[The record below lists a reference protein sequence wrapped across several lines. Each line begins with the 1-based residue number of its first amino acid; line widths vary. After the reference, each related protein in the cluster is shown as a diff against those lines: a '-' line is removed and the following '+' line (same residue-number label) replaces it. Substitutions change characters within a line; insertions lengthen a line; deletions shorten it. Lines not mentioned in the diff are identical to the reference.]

1 MKKIVSALL
10 ALLML
15 VPALASCNEEPTG
28 TPADTTAAV
37 GDTTDPAGSETAE
50 ENERLKV
57 KDDLPADLNY
67 KNKTWR
73 VYASTVS
80 NGTKFVLGSEDLAG
94 DLVND
99 TVWARNLAVEERL
112 KVKIE
117 CNAAG
122 DSTSENH
129 LKISALIMADDNTYD
144 LFLGMDTGV
153 ARLVPQKVFINGY
166 DLKYVNFDKPW
177 WFNKYMDDMALGKTH
192 RFLLVS
198 DYNTHVFAYTHSNYF
213 NKNLY
218 KDIWGDPDDLYK
230 KVLDGGWTLDYF
242 KELVQGSYKDLN
254 GNGAVEYSDQLGFYA
269 STLNSTSDPWVYG
282 GHVAHTKRT
291 EDGFVELTVGSEESY
306 DIIKRLNAIFH
317 GPGSHVDAEQTRN
330 DVFKAGNVLFMTGML
345 STATALRDM
354 EDDFGFLPFPKT
366 SDTQE
371 NYKTQVAATAEV
383 SCVPVSS
390 DNVEMTGA
398 VLEALSAQSYYYV
411 TPAYYESELMLKYA
425 RDDLSSQMI
434 DLIRDTMTSD
444 FIYTYNYA
452 LNRIGHVHRKL
463 IVNNDDNY
471 MSSVASALPAAKALL
486 EEQVK
491 AFKGE

>member
-1 MKKIVSALL
+1 MKKIISVLL

-15 VPALASCNEEPTG
+15 VPAMAACSDDSG
-28 TPADTTAAV
+28 TPSADTTAV
-37 GDTTDPAGSETAE
+37 SGETTTAAETEE

-73 VYASTVS
+73 VYASTKS
-80 NGTKFVLGSEDLAG
+80 NGTKFVMGSEELKG
-94 DLVND
+94 DLLNE

-112 KVKIE
+112 KIKIE
-117 CNAAG
+117 CNG
-122 DSTSENH
+122 FDDSYSDNH

-144 LFLGMDTGV
+144 LFLGMDV
-153 ARLVPQKVFINGY
+153 SVPYLVPQKVFVNGY

-198 DYNTHVFAYTHSNYF
+198 DYNTHVFAYTHSNFF

-218 KDIWGDPDDLYK
+218 QDLYGNPDDLYQ
-230 KVLDGGWTLDYF
+230 KVLDGNWTLDYF
-242 KELVQGSYKDLN
+242 KQLVQGSYKDLN
-254 GNGAVEYSDQLGFYA
+254 GNGAVDYTDQLGYYA
-269 STLNSTSDPWVYG
+269 SSLNSTSDPWVYG
-282 GHVAHTKRT
+282 GHVSHTKRT
-291 EDGFVELTVGSEESY
+291 DDGFVELTVGSEDSY
-306 DIIKRLNAIFH
+306 EIINRLNAIFH
-317 GPGSHVDAEQTRN
+317 GPGSHVDAEHSRT
-330 DVFKAGNVLFMTGML
+330 DVFKAGNALFVTGML
-345 STATALRDM
+345 STAAGLRDM

-371 NYKTQVAATAEV
+371 NYKTQVAATAQL

-390 DNVEMTGA
+390 DNIEMTGA

-425 RDDLSSQMI
+425 RDSLSTQMI
-434 DLIRDTMTSD
+434 DLIRETMTSD
-444 FIYTYNYA
+444 FIYAYNYA

-463 IVNNDDNY
+463 IVNNDDSY
-471 MSSVASALPAAKALL
+471 MSKIASTLPAAQNLP
-486 EEQVK
+486 EEFVK
-491 AFKGE
+491 AFKGQ